1 MSITQAECLALN
13 ERSLNRTEWNWVN
26 LASIQVQH
34 IAQLP
39 PFSDWPEDG
48 PKKYQH
54 YCQLIQVLLFKQQ
67 GLNFPVA
74 TSVGLAGNLIIYWQL
89 RIMILNKKCQ

>member
-1 MSITQAECLALN
+1 M
-13 ERSLNRTEWNWVN
+13 N

-34 IAQLP
+34 LARLP
-39 PFSDWPEDG
+39 PFRDWPEDG
-48 PKKYQH
+48 AKKYQH

-89 RIMILNKKCQ
+89 RIMVLNKKCQ